1 MVYLVTLK
9 RSLHSSECLKLLIM
23 FFFTLRKRVCCFVL
37 DILMTFTAAFV
48 TSVCADPV
56 YMVLINVCR
65 IFICLLF
72 CRGIAYVFTQ
82 GVELNVSEICKKCVH

>member
-1 MVYLVTLK
+1 MFETFNNVF
-9 RSLHSSECLKLLIM
+9 LHIKE
-23 FFFTLRKRVCCFVL
+23 TVCCFVL

-82 GVELNVSEICKKCVH
+82 GVDLNVSEICKKCVH